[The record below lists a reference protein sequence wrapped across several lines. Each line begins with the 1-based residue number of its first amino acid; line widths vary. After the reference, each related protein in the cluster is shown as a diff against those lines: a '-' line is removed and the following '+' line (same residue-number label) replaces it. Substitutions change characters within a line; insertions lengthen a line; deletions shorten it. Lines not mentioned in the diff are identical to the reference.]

1 MVKRSNIHWHLL
13 LLMLIGFFA
22 VAKSEAQV
30 RFEASAPNA
39 VPLDERFQIVFTI
52 QNGYGRDFTAPSF
65 EGLNVLYPPSNA
77 VSRMNVN
84 GKKSM
89 SFTGTFMGK
98 ATGKVKI
105 GAASVKVN
113 GKTYHTSPITIEI
126 LPQDSPSSSSSS
138 SSSKASRNDIFI
150 RAIPSKTSVY
160 EQEALLVTFKLYST
174 SRNIGFEEVK
184 FPEFDGF
191 IEENIPMKNTIM
203 LEMEHY
209 KGKNY
214 YTAILKQT
222 LIFPQ
227 RAGKLTIPQGEFK
240 MLVSEEPSSIS
251 EDSFFD
257 FSVPVQYSLPI
268 SSPQLTIDAKPLPE
282 PQPTS
287 FGNAVGKFDLHW
299 DLPEEDFKSNEVAT
313 IRLVVKGEG
322 NLKLLSPPKVD
333 FPDSFEVYDPKSNTE
348 IEAST
353 SGVMGTKTFEYNV
366 IPRNKGSFTIPAVV
380 FSYFDPAQSRY
391 ITVKAKPLSLKI
403 SQGAND
409 GKGRQSDV
417 ALLGNDIA
425 YLQPY
430 SSSSSSSDWIRFLSS
445 WYALLPYFLFLILGG
460 GVAVVYVKYRR
471 RRADVVG
478 TKRREAP
485 KRVKKQFKK
494 MEEWITTHESDKV
507 YETLPKVIYSY
518 LADKYSL
525 EQHTMSQK
533 GVCDRLLE
541 KGVSETVVNSL
552 IALLKKSEAAS
563 FSDKAHKPS
572 ANLLLEEAKEIIYQ
586 LENARTRK

>member
-1 MVKRSNIHWHLL
+1 
-13 LLMLIGFFA
+13 MLIGFFA
-22 VAKSEAQV
+22 VGKGEAQV
-30 RFEASAPNA
+30 RFDASAPNA
-39 VPLDERFQIVFTI
+39 VPLNERFQIVFTI
-52 QNGYGRDFTAPSF
+52 QNGYGTDFSAPSF
-65 EGLNVLYPPSNA
+65 DGLNVLYPPSNA
-77 VSRMNVN
+77 VSRMNIN

-113 GKTYHTSPITIEI
+113 GKTYRTAPITIEI
-126 LPQDSPSSSSSS
+126 LPQDRPSSSSSS
-138 SSSKASRNDIFI
+138 SSSKERRNDIFI

-174 SRNIGFEEVK
+174 TMNIGFEEVK

-191 IEENIPMKNTIM
+191 IEENIPMKGSSII

-209 KGKNY
+209 RGKNY

-227 RAGKLTIPQGEFK
+227 RAGKLTIPSGEFK
-240 MLVSEEPSSIS
+240 MLVTEEPSSTS

-287 FGNAVGKFDLHW
+287 FSNAVGKFNIYW
-299 DLPEEDFKSNEVAT
+299 DLPQEDLKSNEVAT
-313 IRLVVKGEG
+313 MRLVLRGEG
-322 NLKLLSPPKVD
+322 NLKLLSPPEID
-333 FPDSFEVYDPKSNTE
+333 FPESFEVYDPKSNTE

-353 SGVMGTKTFEYNV
+353 TGVMGTKSFEYNV
-366 IPRNKGSFTIPAVV
+366 IPRNKGSFAIPSVE
-380 FSYFDPAQSRY
+380 FLYFDPAQSRY
-391 ITVKAKPLSLKI
+391 ITVKTKSLSLKI
-403 SQGAND
+403 SQGASE
-409 GKGRQSDV
+409 GKGRKSDV

-430 SSSSSSSDWIRFLSS
+430 SSSPSSDWIRFLSS
-445 WYALLPYFLFLILGG
+445 GYALLPHFALLLLGSG
-460 GVAVVYVKYRR
+460 FAGVYVRYRR

-478 TKRREAP
+478 MRRREAP
-485 KRVKKQFKK
+485 KRVKKQFRT
-494 MEEWITTHESDKV
+494 MEEWAETQESDKV
-507 YETLPKVIYSY
+507 YEALPKVIYSY

-525 EQHTMSQK
+525 EQHALSQK

-541 KGVSETVVNSL
+541 KGVPETVVNSL

-572 ANLLLEEAKEIIYQ
+572 ANLLLEEAKEIINQ